1 MVNVLADFPLSVT
14 TKKQLSAFWAS
25 SRLPFAVFTLA
36 PTTGALLVE
45 NVLNDEELHSL
56 WLTEVEGMRTR
67 IQKMRQILKDELSRA
82 LPNQDFS
89 YR

>member
-1 MVNVLADFPLSVT
+1 MQEDAYLIRALDQAGMNFIVSNSFPRFSRYMVNVLADFPLSVT

-45 NVLNDEELHSL
+45 KCA
-56 WLTEVEGMRTR
+56 
-67 IQKMRQILKDELSRA
+67 Q
-82 LPNQDFS
+82 
-89 YR
+89 